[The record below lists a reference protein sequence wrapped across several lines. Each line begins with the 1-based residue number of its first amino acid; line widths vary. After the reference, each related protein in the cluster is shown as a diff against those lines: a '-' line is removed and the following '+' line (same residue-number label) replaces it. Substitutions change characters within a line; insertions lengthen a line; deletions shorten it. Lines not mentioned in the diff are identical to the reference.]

1 MNEWKNKLKSLSSGI
16 PDKIITINK
25 IIDYGK
31 RNTFQNMMLSRLQE
45 ETEAYLGKTGNP
57 EKDKVDCRYRNPSHI
72 WGDTIEDNVNEMER
86 LYNTIPS
93 NAKPKWLSFDDIKN
107 LREKLKCLNEIN

>member
-1 MNEWKNKLKSLSSGI
+1 MEKE
-16 PDKIITINK
+16 
-25 IIDYGK
+25 
-31 RNTFQNMMLSRLQE
+31 NTFQYMMLSRLQE

-57 EKDKVDCRYRNPSHI
+57 EEDKVDCRYRNPSHI

-93 NAKPKWLSFDDIKN
+93 NAKPEWLSFDDIKN